1 MIKGVNMSNRVT
13 EIEKEAV
20 IIAAKLMATSARTA
34 PKGRGLDRTS
44 IRLLI
49 DNEIEQVA
57 KLMEK
62 KVERK
67 NIGKVFKRD
76 ANNVRNSQ
84 AILLIG
90 VNGTIPKK
98 PEEPINCGACGFKN
112 CADFMR
118 ARKTKGE
125 DFVGPLCVFEI
136 LDLGIALGSAVK
148 LASELNIDNRIMY
161 TIGAAAKEL
170 EMLQADLI
178 IGIPLS
184 VSAKNIYFDRD

>member
-1 MIKGVNMSNRVT
+1 MSKRVT

-62 KVERK
+62 RVERK
-67 NIGKVFKRD
+67 NIGKAFKRD

-98 PEEPINCGACGFKN
+98 PEEPINCGACGFKS